1 MGTGDNRVPAA
12 AAILG
17 TGGDDNGSEIAS
29 PINIRA
35 NAHPVGGR
43 RLDISVRRRNNV
55 EQ

>member
-1 MGTGDNRVPAA
+1 MPAA

-17 TGGDDNGSEIAS
+17 AGGDDNRSEIAS
-29 PINIRA
+29 PVNIRA
-35 NAHPVGGR
+35 NAHPIGGR

>member
-1 MGTGDNRVPAA
+1 MPAA

-17 TGGDDNGSEIAS
+17 TGGDDNRDKIAS
-29 PINIRA
+29 PVNIRA
-35 NAHPVGGR
+35 GAHPVGGR